1 MPANPG
7 ETFGPY
13 EIVGPLGAG
22 GMGEVYRARD
32 SRLNRDVAIKILPQ
46 NFAIDPD
53 RRARFEREAQAIASL
68 SHPNVLA
75 IFDTG
80 VHASQLFI
88 VTELLDGE
96 TLREQIG
103 RLPVRKAIDI
113 GVQIAR
119 GLTAA
124 HEKGLVHR
132 DLKPENIFLLADGQ
146 VKILDFGLARQ
157 ANAAA
162 AAAGV
167 MTGAPTAAG
176 VTDPGIAVGTAG
188 YMSPE
193 QVRGGEVDHRTDI
206 FAFGSVLYEMLS
218 GRRAFQ
224 RDTAAETMTA
234 ILKEDSPELADSGVQ
249 ITPQLDR
256 IVRRCLEKQP
266 RMRFQSA
273 ADLGF
278 ALDAATAPTGSG
290 AAVVVPGVSLSPS
303 SRRDF
308 PWIALA
314 AFAFGLILASVLF
327 IVLHS
332 AHAMP
337 DPSAFRFTP
346 FSFESGG
353 QAAAVWSQDGK
364 AVAYGASMDR
374 LLPVQV
380 FVRYLDSPTG
390 KQLTHFKE
398 YAVPVSWTPDGRRI
412 VFASGHEPAGL
423 WSVAVV
429 GGEPESLMA
438 LNKETLLTNAVVT
451 NDVSAAAMLRVDGDI
466 SLWISSPIGSP
477 LKKYSPDPF
486 ATKTVL
492 NNPTLAFSPDR
503 KSILLFMNSG
513 DRGREEAWLVPYPAD
528 PSHPPRLIFE
538 DFPTWG
544 GTPTFSWMPDSRRI
558 VVALQTNPASAKQL
572 FEADTV
578 SGRRSALTSQT
589 NSMFSPSVSPD
600 GDRIIFSE
608 PSGSLDIVSVS
619 LDNATARSWMST
631 ERNESMPAW
640 ALNQPMLVYVTDR
653 SGPLEIWLQSPDGFS
668 RPIVTARDFPAGTT
682 QWLMSPILSPGADRV
697 IYGRIGHSDIAGSST
712 AHMWISSVS
721 GGVPVPVTN
730 DMAANEMPGS
740 WSPDG
745 NWLVY
750 IRLQNGKAD
759 IVKVKTSGQDVP
771 IVLKADIHHTN
782 SSVPIWSPVGD
793 WIEFNDHGENLISP
807 DGQMTRSLG
816 DLHADGCT
824 FSRDGRQ
831 LYCVRWDTDHETLFS
846 TDLSGKMQNVILRL
860 DADYRPS
867 SSLGPAIRL
876 SLSPDGKS
884 IAYGHSRNAN
894 RSLWLLEGFA
904 PKESLLQRL
913 HLRD

>member
-1 MPANPG
+1 MPAKPG
-7 ETFGPY
+7 EFFGPY

-46 NFAIDPD
+46 NFAVDPD

-80 VHASQLFI
+80 IHAGQLFI

-96 TLREQIG
+96 TLREHIG

-119 GLTAA
+119 GLTVA
-124 HEKGLVHR
+124 HDKGLVHR
-132 DLKPENIFLLADGQ
+132 DLKPENIFLVADGQ

-157 ANAAA
+157 SNAAVA
-162 AAAGV
+162 AATV

-193 QVRGGEVDHRTDI
+193 QVRGAELDHRTDI

-234 ILKEDSPELADSGVQ
+234 VLKGDPPELGGSGVQ
-249 ITPQLDR
+249 ITTQLDR

-266 RMRFQSA
+266 RLRFQSA

-278 ALDAATAPTGSG
+278 ALEAAAPTGSS
-290 AAVVVPGVSLSPS
+290 AAVALPGVSS
-303 SRRDF
+303 SRRRF
-308 PWIALA
+308 SWIAFA
-314 AFAFGLILASVLF
+314 TFAFGFMLASVLF

-353 QAAAVWSQDGK
+353 QAGAVWSQDGT
-364 AVAYGASMDR
+364 AVAYSASMDR

-398 YAVPVSWTPDGRRI
+398 YAVPVAWTPDARRI
-412 VFASGHEPAGL
+412 IFASGHEPAGL

-438 LNKETLLTNAVVT
+438 LDDKTLRTNPAVA
-451 NDVSAAAMLRVDGDI
+451 NDVSAAAMLRADGPI

-477 LKKYSPDPF
+477 PKKYSPDPF
-486 ATKTVL
+486 ATKSVL

-503 KSILLFMNSG
+503 KQILLFINSG
-513 DRGREEAWLVPYPAD
+513 DRGREEAWLMPYPAD

-538 DFPTWG
+538 AFPTWG

-558 VVALQTNPASAKQL
+558 VVALQTNPGSAIQL
-572 FEADTV
+572 FEADTA

-589 NSMFSPSVSPD
+589 NPMFAPSVSPD

-619 LDNATARSWMST
+619 LDNATAKSWMAT

-640 ALNQPMLVYVTDR
+640 ALDQPMLVYVTDR
-653 SGPLEIWLQSPDGFS
+653 SGPLEIWLQSPDGVS

-682 QWLMSPILSPGADRV
+682 QWLMSPILSPAADRV
-697 IYGRIGHSDIAGSST
+697 IYGRIGHSDSAGSST
-712 AHMWISSVS
+712 AHVWISSVS
-721 GGVPVPVTN
+721 GGAPVPVTN
-730 DMAANEMPGS
+730 DTASIEMPGS

-750 IRLQNGKAD
+750 IRFQNGKAD
-759 IVKVKTSGQDVP
+759 IMKVKTSGQDVP
-771 IVLKADIHHTN
+771 VLLKADINPTRTN
-782 SSVPIWSPVGD
+782 SSVPAWSPTGD

-807 DGQMTRSLG
+807 DGQMTRYLG
-816 DLHADGCT
+816 DLHADACT

-831 LYCVRWDTDHETLFS
+831 LYCLRWDTDHETLFS
-846 TDLSGKMQNVILRL
+846 TDLSGKTQNVIGRL
-860 DADYRPS
+860 DGDFRPS
-867 SSLGPAIRL
+867 SNLGPAIRL

-884 IAYGHSRNAN
+884 IAYGHSRTAN
-894 RSLWLLEGFA
+894 KSLWLLEGLA